1 MTKQFSLGLI
11 IGALVGYI
19 LTDALNVYKP
29 TIIHDTIQ
37 PKIDSII
44 RIENSYYKSIQQTKI
59 IYEARQD
66 SIINIPDSFQLDLF
80 RANCERYN
88 YLLSNDSAI
97 ADF

>member
-1 MTKQFSLGLI
+1 MIKYFSLGLM

-44 RIENSYYKSIQQTKI
+44 RIENSYYKSINQTKI
-59 IYEARQD
+59 IYEVRKD
-66 SIINIPDSFQLDLF
+66 SIINIPDSFQFDLF
-80 RANCERYN
+80 RANCERYSF
-88 YLLSNDSAI
+88 LLSNDSATQ
-97 ADF
+97 D

>member
-1 MTKQFSLGLI
+1 MIKYFSLGLI

-44 RIENSYYKSIQQTKI
+44 RIENSYYKTINQTKI
-59 IYEARQD
+59 IYEVLKD
-66 SIINIPDSFQLDLF
+66 SIINIPDSFQFDLF
-80 RANCERYN
+80 RANCERYSF
-88 YLLSNDSAI
+88 LLSNDSATQ
-97 ADF
+97 D